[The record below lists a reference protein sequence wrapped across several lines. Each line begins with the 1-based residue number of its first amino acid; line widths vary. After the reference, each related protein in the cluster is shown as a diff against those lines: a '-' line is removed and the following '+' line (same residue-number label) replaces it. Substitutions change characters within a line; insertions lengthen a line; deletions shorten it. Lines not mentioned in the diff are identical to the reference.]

1 MQSVRQEPTEAGHV
15 EKSGKV
21 MQDPGVKSF
30 GNPQGKSFTLGDSEL
45 VMNAQ
50 EGALYISMAASNGV
64 TLNST
69 THVQIQSMGDLNI
82 SGASVSL
89 EGTEGLYIQT
99 MAGHVE
105 LVEEVNGKSEH
116 ILLEAEIHRSFDM
129 IQSAFDQSLA
139 SMGESALK
147 KARLKRNWDAR
158 EKGQLDG
165 VIEEGKSLLSM
176 VGDVANLAFTGVIG
190 DGAATD
196 LYSWVKGEQVG
207 SLTERNAT
215 VQGTIQGVNNAID
228 YTGDLVTGK
237 KSGEEIWQ
245 DVSSV
250 GDDYVKPFKDLKGED
265 YLTMLTMTEEESY
278 EAGLNDVAAT
288 MRIVDTATS
297 VVGGVSF
304 AKNGVKMVRS
314 GGNKSGHADGDGA
327 KGGVPHGHGDGPDG
341 APGGV
346 MKDGK
351 LKTNAALMPP
361 SLTKLGER
369 ISQAL
374 GNMTSGAAARV
385 PWRVERMQTIDG
397 RTVPVIVKNDSYMFS
412 KTGGNHGKGSD
423 SNSSKGSPHTSHVD
437 SKESSVSSKGTV
449 SKGSPTTSS
458 KVTPSK
464 PKDASNPKEVP
475 SSKNGTKVSEGKT
488 EGMGKVPN
496 KTFVDNPFDEAGKLK
511 PNVKYKAGE
520 HKYDYE
526 TDHLGR
532 IENFST
538 DDLKLTA
545 RDERLP
551 HDANTPGKESGDHAG
566 HLAGDRFGGSPEI
579 DNLVSQ
585 SSKVNLSTYKKIENE
600 WARALKA
607 KPPKHVTVDVKIKYD
622 EDSLRPASFNVTYT
636 IDGELKVFDL
646 IN

>member
-1 MQSVRQEPTEAGHV
+1 M
-15 EKSGKV
+15 
-21 MQDPGVKSF
+21 
-30 GNPQGKSFTLGDSEL
+30 
-45 VMNAQ
+45 
-50 EGALYISMAASNGV
+50 
-64 TLNST
+64 
-69 THVQIQSMGDLNI
+69 
-82 SGASVSL
+82 
-89 EGTEGLYIQT
+89 
-99 MAGHVE
+99 E
-105 LVEEVNGKSEH
+105 LVEEVSGKSEH

-176 VGDVANLAFTGVIG
+176 VGDVADLAFTGVIG

-245 DVSSV
+245 DVSSL

-304 AKNGVKMVRS
+304 AKNGVKMVRG

-327 KGGVPHGHGDGPDG
+327 KGGVLHSHGDGPDG
-341 APGGV
+341 APGGA

-361 SLTKLGER
+361 SLSKLGER

-397 RTVPVIVKNDSYMFS
+397 GTVPVIVKNDSYMFS
-412 KTGGNHGKGSD
+412 KTGGNRGKGSD

-437 SKESSVSSKGTV
+437 SKETRIPKQMESNPSSTSPKAGSSKPQSTWIP
-449 SKGSPTTSS
+449 KD
-458 KVTPSK
+458 TPSESVK
-464 PKDASNPKEVP
+464 PKTKKREDYYDPHLNQQ
-475 SSKNGTKVSEGKT
+475 SKAKLNAAADEGIIT
-488 EGMGKVPN
+488 PN
-496 KTFVDNPFDEAGKLK
+496 QWTGKLECK
-511 PNVKYKAGE
+511 
-520 HKYDYE
+520 
-526 TDHLGR
+526 
-532 IENFST
+532 
-538 DDLKLTA
+538 
-545 RDERLP
+545 
-551 HDANTPGKESGDHAG
+551 SGDLE
-566 HLAGDRFGGSPEI
+566 HLTQRELQEINKLLVDGKNVNADRI
-579 DNLVSQ
+579 MTLRNQ
-585 SSKVNLSTYKKIENE
+585 SSKLAEEYSDKVKESNGWELSKEYKPSYKDSAILGKELEEAGITRPPGSQAHHLVPVNQGGLRELIEKYGININSSANGVFLPQKAMPDWPGQVTHFPFENFDKKGNPMFRHGQEYIKYMSENLRDIDKSNLSPAVKKE
-600 WARALKA
+600 RML
-607 KPPKHVTVDVKIKYD
+607 
-622 EDSLRPASFNVTYT
+622 SFLEETREGLLTGKLEILYQ
-636 IDGELKVFDL
+636 D
-646 IN
+646 

>member
-1 MQSVRQEPTEAGHV
+1 M
-15 EKSGKV
+15 
-21 MQDPGVKSF
+21 
-30 GNPQGKSFTLGDSEL
+30 
-45 VMNAQ
+45 
-50 EGALYISMAASNGV
+50 
-64 TLNST
+64 
-69 THVQIQSMGDLNI
+69 
-82 SGASVSL
+82 
-89 EGTEGLYIQT
+89 
-99 MAGHVE
+99 E
-105 LVEEVNGKSEH
+105 LVEEVSGKSEH

-176 VGDVANLAFTGVIG
+176 VGDVADLAFTGVIG

-245 DVSSV
+245 DVSSL

-304 AKNGVKMVRS
+304 AKNGVKMVRG

-327 KGGVPHGHGDGPDG
+327 KGGVLHSHGDGPDG
-341 APGGV
+341 APGGA

-369 ISQAL
+369 ISQTL
-374 GNMTSGAAARV
+374 DNMTSGAVARV

-397 RTVPVIVKNDSYMFS
+397 GTVPVIVKNDSYMFS

-449 SKGSPTTSS
+449 SKGSSTTSS

-464 PKDASNPKEVP
+464 PKDAPNPKEVP
-475 SSKNGTKVSEGKT
+475 SSKDGTKVREGTGNKTGKLELSDFTEEIMSTKPKYARIPEKWHAKGGHISIDEKGVWTYTNKNGVSVSYPNGYPDFSKYYHPDVKPVKIEYAKPKNYPKDYEAANTEAGLSKTSNPSVPEKNKPPEGYTWHHMEDGKT
-488 EGMGKVPN
+488 MVLVEKDVHDEFKHMGGQSIVN
-496 KTFVDNPFDEAGKLK
+496 GTG
-511 PNVKYKAGE
+511 
-520 HKYDYE
+520 
-526 TDHLGR
+526 
-532 IENFST
+532 
-538 DDLKLTA
+538 
-545 RDERLP
+545 
-551 HDANTPGKESGDHAG
+551 GD
-566 HLAGDRFGGSPEI
+566 
-579 DNLVSQ
+579 
-585 SSKVNLSTYKKIENE
+585 
-600 WARALKA
+600 
-607 KPPKHVTVDVKIKYD
+607 
-622 EDSLRPASFNVTYT
+622 
-636 IDGELKVFDL
+636 
-646 IN
+646 